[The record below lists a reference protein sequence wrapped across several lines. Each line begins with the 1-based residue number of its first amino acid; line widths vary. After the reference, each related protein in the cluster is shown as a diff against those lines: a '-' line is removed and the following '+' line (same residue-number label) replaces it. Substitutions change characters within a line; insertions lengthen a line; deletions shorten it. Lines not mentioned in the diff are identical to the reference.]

1 MSPPEIRKIIHID
14 MDAFFASVEQRD
26 DPSLK
31 GKPIAVGGGGNRGVV
46 ASASYEARKY
56 GVKSAMPGMLARKK
70 CPQLIF
76 VKGSFDKY
84 KTVSK
89 VIRTIFHDF
98 TDLVEPLSLDEAY
111 LDVTHNKISLPS
123 ATLIAMEIRKRIELE
138 TGLTASAGVSYN
150 KFLAKVASD
159 VNKPNGIKIITPMEG
174 PDFLKQLPISRF
186 HGIGKITAERCKRM
200 GIYKGEDLLKWSQ
213 QDLMKVFGKAGAYY
227 YQIVR
232 GDDRRLVNP
241 IRHRKSI
248 GTEKTFSEDCSDI
261 HFLELTLE
269 TLCEKLFRF
278 MDIDDNFGKTIT
290 IKIKHFNFVL
300 ETKSKTFT
308 TELNDYQLLYTVAEG
323 LMKELTGDIFS
334 IRLLGISVSNLKKE
348 QTMVGVQLTLDF

>member
-1 MSPPEIRKIIHID
+1 MSSTEIRKIIHID

-31 GKPIAVGGGGNRGVV
+31 GKPIAVGGGGARGVV

-70 CPQLIF
+70 CPQIIF
-76 VKGSFDKY
+76 VKGSFEKY
-84 KTVSK
+84 SAVSN
-89 VIRTIFHDF
+89 VIRNIFHDF

-111 LDVTHNKISLPS
+111 LDVTHNKLSLPS

-150 KFLAKVASD
+150 KFIAKVASD
-159 VNKPNGIKIITPMEG
+159 VNKPNGIKVITPPEG

-200 GIYKGEDLLKWSQ
+200 GIYNGEDLLKWPQ
-213 QDLMKVFGKAGAYY
+213 QDLIKVFGKAGTYY

-232 GDDRRLVNP
+232 GIDTRLVNP
-241 IRHRKSI
+241 VRNRKSI
-248 GTEKTFSEDCSDI
+248 GSEKTFLEDCSDLF
-261 HFLELTLE
+261 FLEIILE
-269 TLCEKLFRF
+269 SLCKKLFQYMER
-278 MDIDDNFGKTIT
+278 DDNFGKTIT
-290 IKIKHFNFVL
+290 IKIKHFNFIL
-300 ETKSKTFT
+300 ETKSKTYLS
-308 TELNDYQLLYTVAEG
+308 ELNTYPLFYTVAEE
-323 LMKELTGDIFS
+323 LMKELLGDIFS
-334 IRLLGISVSNLKKE
+334 IRLLGISISNLKKE
-348 QTMVGVQLTLDF
+348 QAIDGVQLTLDF